1 LTTLLAISAAISNAD
16 RGMPL
21 LVLLVMLQFVLAGCL
36 FPADGQVGLQ
46 QLGWVLRRR
55 PPR

>member
-1 LTTLLAISAAISNAD
+1 
-16 RGMPL
+16 MPL